1 MTARRMGLQHIETFR
16 AVVMTGSMTR
26 AAEELHTSQPQISRL
41 IGQLEEIA
49 GFSLFTRNGTRIA
62 TSAEGAKF
70 FEEVEKAFVGL
81 KTLEA
86 AADDI
91 RSFRA
96 QNLRVAA
103 MPRLAGGL
111 LTRAVAA
118 LKTDYPDVMV
128 SIHSGT
134 ASAVD
139 TWVGSGICDV
149 GLVMLYGAGGTGL
162 DMVPVSTSQCVC
174 VLPAGHRLAD
184 REAVGAAD
192 LAGERFIA
200 FSSGGSLRRQVD
212 AFFREEGVEPAIAV
226 ETDLGASACA
236 LVRAGLGVSIINP
249 MAALEEAAGMD
260 IVVRPVRPELTVT
273 LGLIFPPYRQRTR
286 LVDLFEDYS
295 RATIGDALRGAFAAP
310 GGRTR

>member
-1 MTARRMGLQHIETFR
+1 MGLQHIETFR

-49 GFSLFTRNGTRIA
+49 GFSLFVRNGTRIA

-81 KTLEA
+81 KNLET

-96 QNLRVAA
+96 ESLRVAA

-111 LTRAVAA
+111 LTQSVAA

-149 GLVMLYGAGGTGL
+149 GLVMLYGSGGTGL
-162 DMVPVSTSQCVC
+162 DMVPVSTSNCVC
-174 VLPAGHRLAD
+174 VLPVGHPLAE
-184 REAVGAAD
+184 REAIGAAD

-200 FSSGGSLRRQVD
+200 FSSGSSLRRQVD
-212 AFFREEGVEPAIAV
+212 AFFRDDGVEPAIAV

-249 MAALEEAAGMD
+249 MAALEEAGRMD
-260 IVVRPVRPELTVT
+260 IAIRPVWPRLPVT
-273 LGLIFPPYRQRTR
+273 LGLIFPPYRQRSR
-286 LVDLFEDYS
+286 LIDLFEDYA
-295 RATIGDALRGAFAAP
+295 RATIGDALRGAFAEADGP
-310 GGRTR
+310 AR